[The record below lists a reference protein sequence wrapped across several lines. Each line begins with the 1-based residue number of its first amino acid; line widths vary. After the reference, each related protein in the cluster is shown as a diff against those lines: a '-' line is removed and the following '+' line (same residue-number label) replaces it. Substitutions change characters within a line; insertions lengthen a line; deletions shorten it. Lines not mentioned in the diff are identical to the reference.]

1 VTPQPLVSV
10 IIPTYNHAHFLREAL
25 QSVCAQT
32 FTNWEAIVV
41 NNYSDDD
48 TVLVVESF
56 ADPRIRLENFHN
68 NGVIAASRNRGI
80 ALSSGRYVAFLDSD
94 DTWHPDKLMHCIPYL
109 EKGADL
115 VCHALRCI
123 GECDDVI
130 YSGPQQRATFDAL
143 LDNCTCITPSATLVR
158 KSILDSVGCFSEHQE
173 FNTSEDYH
181 LWIKLAKAQ
190 AKMDFIENIFGEY
203 RVHQSSHSR
212 SALNHMNSIFY
223 VVDAF
228 LPINSSS
235 SLKSRLRVA
244 RCKALAYYGTGRNLY
259 KNKQHNLA
267 WSLFF
272 NALMRRPFY
281 VKTYVAIGLNGLAW
295 IVSKFSGERARK

>member
-1 VTPQPLVSV
+1 VTHQPLVSV

-25 QSVCAQT
+25 QSVLIQT

-41 NNYSDDD
+41 NNYSEDE
-48 TVLVVESF
+48 TVTVVESLS
-56 ADPRIRLENFHN
+56 DQRISLLNFHN
-68 NGVIAASRNRGI
+68 KGVIAASRNRGI
-80 ALSSGRYVAFLDSD
+80 ALARGKYVAFLDSD
-94 DTWHPDKLMHCIPYL
+94 DTWHRDKLLHCLPYL

-130 YSGPQQRATFDAL
+130 YSGPQQRATVDAL
-143 LDNCTCITPSATLVR
+143 LDNGTCITPSATIIR
-158 KSILDSVGCFSEHQE
+158 KSVLDSVGCFSECPE

-190 AKMDFIENIFGEY
+190 AKMVFIENIFGEY
-203 RVHQSSHSR
+203 RVHHSSHSR
-212 SALNHMNSIFY
+212 SALNHMNSILH
-223 VVDAF
+223 VIDDF

-235 SLKSRLRVA
+235 SLKLRLRVA
-244 RCKALAYYGTGRNLY
+244 RRKALAYYGTGRNLY
-259 KNKQHNLA
+259 KNKQYDLA
-267 WSLFF
+267 WPLFF

-281 VKTYVAIGLNGLAW
+281 VKTYIAIGLNGLAW
-295 IVSKFSGERARK
+295 IAAQFVSE